1 MYRYCG
7 KTIKFMF
14 LIWGHV
20 AVKYFTEIVEFK
32 EFLKSVSRIFF
43 FFTVPLVNRYDHK
56 TSYFLFLSLVMQKWN
71 TLRTFRNSRSFL
83 KLTCTILYFLKL
95 VLVNKYSKEKSFS
108 ILFQRS
114 LHSTLQPTSFIF
126 LKTWVGHFILWNCA
140 KTFLYFMSDNKD
152 ICHWQMWIFPAYIHL
167 VILLLNGNQY
177 FALQYFSEI

>member
-32 EFLKSVSRIFF
+32 EFLKSVSHIFF

-71 TLRTFRNSRSFL
+71 TLRTFINTRSFL

-95 VLVNKYSKEKSFS
+95 VLVNKYSQKKSFFNLVS
-108 ILFQRS
+108 KVFTQYSSAYFIYLFKDLGRS
-114 LHSTLQPTSFIF
+114 FHLMELCKDFS
-126 LKTWVGHFILWNCA
+126 V
-140 KTFLYFMSDNKD
+140 LY
-152 ICHWQMWIFPAYIHL
+152 
-167 VILLLNGNQY
+167 VR
-177 FALQYFSEI
+177 